1 MTLQNRDIELLIFL
15 GKYKIISLDNTRYIY
30 ETKTYQEKRI
40 VLLAIISGYHG
51 VEHIIEQNT
60 NISSEEFLKRK
71 KETINVFLD
80 TMRGKYSEDEYLE
93 TLIENTNWNENKE
106 IIKRSIR
113 QNLDTKVDGTIK
125 IIESLKEKYN
135 LILLS
140 DHIKEWMDYILNTN
154 KELEIFKHQYFSY
167 EYGMLKNDEGT
178 FKYILEKE
186 KIIPSETIFI
196 DDSKENIEMAIE
208 EGIQG
213 IIFENAKQL
222 EYELKKMQI
231 I

>member
-1 MTLQNRDIELLIFL
+1 MIKNIIFDL
-15 GKYKIISLDNTRYIY
+15 S
-30 ETKTYQEKRI
+30 E
-40 VLLAIISGYHG
+40 VIISGYHG
-51 VEHIIEQNT
+51 AEKIIEENT

-71 KETINVFLD
+71 KETINIFLD
-80 TMRGKYSEDEYLE
+80 EMRGKYTEDEYIE
-93 TLIENTNWNENKE
+93 ALIENANWNVNKE
-106 IIKRSIR
+106 VIKKCIR

-125 IIESLKEKYN
+125 IIDTLKEKYN

-140 DHIKEWMDYILNTN
+140 DHVKEWVDYILSTN
-154 KELEIFKHQYFSY
+154 QELEIFKHQYFSY
-167 EYGMLKNDEGT
+167 EYGMLKDDEGT

-196 DDSKENIEMAIE
+196 DDNKDNIEMANR

-213 IIFENAKQL
+213 IVFQNAKQL

>member
-1 MTLQNRDIELLIFL
+1 MIKNIIFDL
-15 GKYKIISLDNTRYIY
+15 S
-30 ETKTYQEKRI
+30 E
-40 VLLAIISGYHG
+40 VIISGYHG
-51 VEHIIEQNT
+51 VENIIEQNS
-60 NISSEEFLKRK
+60 NISAEEFLKRK
-71 KETINVFLD
+71 KETINIFLD
-80 TMRGKYSEDEYLE
+80 AMRGKYSEDEYIKA
-93 TLIENTNWNENKE
+93 LIENTNWNVNKE
-106 IIKRSIR
+106 IIKKCVR
-113 QNLDTKVDGTIK
+113 QNLDTKIDGTTQ

-140 DHIKEWMDYILNTN
+140 DHIKEWVDYILSTN

-167 EYGMLKNDEGT
+167 EYGMLKDDEGT

-186 KIIPSETIFI
+186 KIIPSETIYI
-196 DDSKENIEMAIE
+196 DDNKDNIEMANR

-213 IIFENAKQL
+213 IVFQNAKQL

>member
-1 MTLQNRDIELLIFL
+1 MIKNIIFDL
-15 GKYKIISLDNTRYIY
+15 S
-30 ETKTYQEKRI
+30 E
-40 VLLAIISGYHG
+40 VIISGYHG

-93 TLIENTNWNENKE
+93 TLIEKTNWNENKE

-140 DHIKEWMDYILNTN
+140 DHIKEWVDYILNTN
-154 KELEIFKHQYFSY
+154 KELEIFKHKYFSY

>member
-1 MTLQNRDIELLIFL
+1 MIKNIIFDL
-15 GKYKIISLDNTRYIY
+15 S
-30 ETKTYQEKRI
+30 E
-40 VLLAIISGYHG
+40 VIISGYHG
-51 VEHIIEQNT
+51 AEKIIEQNS
-60 NISSEEFLKRK
+60 NIPAEEFLKRK
-71 KETINVFLD
+71 KETINIFLD
-80 TMRGKYSEDEYLE
+80 AMRGKYTEDEYIE
-93 TLIENTNWNENKE
+93 ALIKNVNWNVNKE
-106 IIKRSIR
+106 VIKKCIR

-125 IIESLKEKYN
+125 IIDTLKEKYN

-140 DHIKEWMDYILNTN
+140 DHVKEWVDYILSTN
-154 KELEIFKHQYFSY
+154 QELKIFKHQYFSY
-167 EYGMLKNDEGT
+167 EYGMLKHDERT

-196 DDSKENIEMAIE
+196 DDSEDNIEMANR

-213 IIFENAKQL
+213 IVFQNAKQL

>member
-1 MTLQNRDIELLIFL
+1 MIKNIIFDL
-15 GKYKIISLDNTRYIY
+15 S
-30 ETKTYQEKRI
+30 E
-40 VLLAIISGYHG
+40 VIISGYHG
-51 VEHIIEQNT
+51 AEKIIEENT

-71 KETINVFLD
+71 KETINIFLD

-93 TLIENTNWNENKE
+93 TLIENTNWNINKE
-106 IIKRSIR
+106 MIKKSIR

-125 IIESLKEKYN
+125 IIDTLKEKYN

-140 DHIKEWMDYILNTN
+140 DHVKEWVDYILSTN
-154 KELEIFKHQYFSY
+154 QELEIFKHQYFSY
-167 EYGMLKNDEGT
+167 EYGMLKDDEGT

-196 DDSKENIEMAIE
+196 DDSQDNIEMANR

-213 IIFENAKQL
+213 IVFQNAKQL
-222 EYELKKMQI
+222 EYELKKMKI

>member
-1 MTLQNRDIELLIFL
+1 M
-15 GKYKIISLDNTRYIY
+15 
-30 ETKTYQEKRI
+30 
-40 VLLAIISGYHG
+40 
-51 VEHIIEQNT
+51 
-60 NISSEEFLKRK
+60 
-71 KETINVFLD
+71 
-80 TMRGKYSEDEYLE
+80 
-93 TLIENTNWNENKE
+93 
-106 IIKRSIR
+106 
-113 QNLDTKVDGTIK
+113 
-125 IIESLKEKYN
+125 
-135 LILLS
+135 LS
-140 DHIKEWMDYILNTN
+140 DHIKEWVEYILSTN
-154 KELEIFKHQYFSY
+154 KELEIFKHKYFSY

>member
-1 MTLQNRDIELLIFL
+1 
-15 GKYKIISLDNTRYIY
+15 
-30 ETKTYQEKRI
+30 
-40 VLLAIISGYHG
+40 
-51 VEHIIEQNT
+51 
-60 NISSEEFLKRK
+60 
-71 KETINVFLD
+71 
-80 TMRGKYSEDEYLE
+80 MRGKYTEDEYIE
-93 TLIENTNWNENKE
+93 ALIENANWNVNKE
-106 IIKRSIR
+106 VIKKCIR

-125 IIESLKEKYN
+125 IIDTLKEKYN

-140 DHIKEWMDYILNTN
+140 DHVKEWVDYILSTN
-154 KELEIFKHQYFSY
+154 QELEIFKHQYFSY
-167 EYGMLKNDEGT
+167 EYGMLKDDEGT

-196 DDSKENIEMAIE
+196 DDNKDNIEMANR

-213 IIFENAKQL
+213 IVFQNAKQL

>member
-1 MTLQNRDIELLIFL
+1 MIKNIIFDL
-15 GKYKIISLDNTRYIY
+15 S
-30 ETKTYQEKRI
+30 E
-40 VLLAIISGYHG
+40 VIISGYHG
-51 VEHIIEQNT
+51 AEKIIEENT

-93 TLIENTNWNENKE
+93 TLIEKTNWNENKE

-140 DHIKEWMDYILNTN
+140 DHIKEWVDYILNTN
-154 KELEIFKHQYFSY
+154 KELEIFKHKYFSY

>member
-1 MTLQNRDIELLIFL
+1 MKKE
-15 GKYKIISLDNTRYIY
+15 
-30 ETKTYQEKRI
+30 E
-40 VLLAIISGYHG
+40 
-51 VEHIIEQNT
+51 IIESIKKIEK
-60 NISSEEFLKRK
+60 ISNELIQTKEKIKDEEL
-71 KETINVFLD
+71 E
-80 TMRGKYSEDEYLE
+80 KYFCKLE
-93 TLIENTNWNENKE
+93 KVRMDMYDAVMQENGV
-106 IIKRSIR
+106 R

-125 IIESLKEKYN
+125 IIDTLKEKYN

-140 DHIKEWMDYILNTN
+140 DHVKEWVEYILSTN
-154 KELEIFKHQYFSY
+154 QELEIFKHQYFSY
-167 EYGMLKNDEGT
+167 EYGMLKDDEGT

-196 DDSKENIEMAIE
+196 DDSQDNIEMANR

-213 IIFENAKQL
+213 IVFQNAKQL

>member
-1 MTLQNRDIELLIFL
+1 MIKNIIFDL
-15 GKYKIISLDNTRYIY
+15 S
-30 ETKTYQEKRI
+30 E
-40 VLLAIISGYHG
+40 VIISGYHG

-93 TLIENTNWNENKE
+93 TLIEKTNWNENKE

-140 DHIKEWMDYILNTN
+140 DHIKEWVDYILNTN
-154 KELEIFKHQYFSY
+154 KELEIFKHKYFSY

-178 FKYILEKE
+178 FK
-186 KIIPSETIFI
+186 
-196 DDSKENIEMAIE
+196 
-208 EGIQG
+208 
-213 IIFENAKQL
+213 
-222 EYELKKMQI
+222 
-231 I
+231 

>member
-1 MTLQNRDIELLIFL
+1 MIKNIIFDL
-15 GKYKIISLDNTRYIY
+15 S
-30 ETKTYQEKRI
+30 E
-40 VLLAIISGYHG
+40 VIISGYHG

-60 NISSEEFLKRK
+60 NISSEEVLKRK

-125 IIESLKEKYN
+125 IVEKLKEKYN

-140 DHIKEWMDYILNTN
+140 DHIKEWVEYILSTN
-154 KELEIFKHQYFSY
+154 KDLEVFKHKYFLY
-167 EYGMLKNDEGT
+167 EYGTLKEDEGT

-196 DDSKENIEMAIE
+196 DDNKDNIEMANK

-213 IIFENAKQL
+213 IVFQNAKQL